1 MYFGFSH
8 CPDICP
14 ETMEKVMDI
23 VEIHNKESGQEK
35 KHEILPVFI
44 TIDPERDSP
53 EILNYYLQGAGS

>member
-1 MYFGFSH
+1 
-8 CPDICP
+8 
-14 ETMEKVMDI
+14 MDI